1 MISKEE
7 QRGDLYAVIVTDIGV
22 SHRLSNKPNQDA
34 VLYSFSEE
42 DYKLGKLIGYGAQ
55 GVVYETEN
63 GNMMIKS
70 LKSTFFTDF
79 CPCGARSAVLRRI
92 HLFWTPA

>member
-34 VLYSFSEE
+34 VLYSFLE
-42 DYKLGKLIGYGAQ
+42 DDFVLAVSD
-55 GVVYETEN
+55 GV
-63 GNMMIKS
+63 GS
-70 LKSTFFTDF
+70 
-79 CPCGARSAVLRRI
+79 CPSS
-92 HLFWTPA
+92 